1 MECRFDTFVP
11 VFGYGGQFFASILGG
26 GSAVIYPFL
35 RCIKVKNNIAVVY
48 DSTDF
53 VQIYGNVGELCV
65 EIGKVTGM
73 EFIA

>member
-1 MECRFDTFVP
+1 M
-11 VFGYGGQFFASILGG
+11 
-26 GSAVIYPFL
+26 IYPFL

-48 DSTDF
+48 DSNDF